1 MKRIFVAVN
10 LPAEI
15 REKLSNIQ
23 EDIIAM
29 YPENSG
35 EKMAKWVKKENLHIT
50 LLYIGEIQDKAEPR
64 AKKAL
69 KEVAENY
76 DAIPIA
82 FNKVS
87 YGPDENIPP
96 KLVWV
101 KLRENEELTKLAKEI
116 KAKMVEKSILE
127 RPNKLPFQGHI
138 TLGRIRQWQ
147 WKNIDPEERPNIEQ
161 DINLSFTA
169 KSVELME
176 SKLRRHG
183 AEYGVIQL
191 VSFSK
196 L

>member
-1 MKRIFVAVN
+1 MKRIFVAIN
-10 LPAEI
+10 LPEEI
-15 REKLSNIQ
+15 REKLFSIQ
-23 EDIIAM
+23 ENIIAM

-35 EKMAKWVKKENLHIT
+35 EKMAKWVKKQSLHIT

-69 KEVAENY
+69 EEVVEKY

-82 FNKVS
+82 FNKVG

-101 KLRENEELTKLAKEI
+101 KLRENQELTKLAKEI

-127 RPNKLPFQGHI
+127 RPDKRPFQGHI
-138 TLGRIRQWQ
+138 TLGRIRAWQ
-147 WKNIDPEERPNIEQ
+147 WKNIDPEERPSIEQ

-169 KSVELME
+169 ETVELME
-176 SKLRRHG
+176 SKLRKEG
-183 AEYGVIQL
+183 AEYNVIQL
-191 VSFSK
+191 VSFRK
-196 L
+196 